1 MATLYAYFSTLTLY
15 IMNTFTVIFL
25 FALIVS
31 YAIQFWLSMRQS
43 DYVIKHRDEV
53 PDAFKDK
60 VSLEAHQKAADYTI
74 DKGKLGKIDSLI
86 GLVFLLLITLGGGI
100 EYAFNLWSGFE
111 LSPMLTGLGS
121 VATIILFMTL
131 VEIPTHVYQTFV
143 IEEKYGF
150 NKSTPQQFIKD
161 QLLQLGLMLAIGLPI
176 LALILWVMDSIGSLW
191 WLWAWAILI
200 SFSLLMSWLFPTVIA
215 PLFNKFTP
223 MEDGSLKQRI
233 QGLLARCG
241 FNSQGIFIMDGSKRS
256 GHGNAYFT
264 GLGNNKRIVFFDTLV
279 NSLEEEELEAVL
291 AHELGHFKC
300 KHVIKMLVASS
311 IMSLISLAILG
322 WLIDKPW
329 FFSGLGVSEASNAA
343 ALLLFTLVSPVFTPF
358 MQPISAYFQRKF
370 EFEADDFAAANARAD
385 KMISG
390 LVKLYEENASTLTP
404 DPLYSAFHYSHPPA
418 AIRIAHLETKLAA
431 NG

>member
-1 MATLYAYFSTLTLY
+1 
-15 IMNTFTVIFL
+15 MNTFTVIFL

-31 YAIQFWLSMRQS
+31 YSIQFWLSMRQS
-43 DYVIKHRDEV
+43 DYVMKHRDAV

-74 DKGKLGKIDSLI
+74 DKGKLGRIDSLI

-111 LSPMLTGLGS
+111 LSPILTGLGA

-131 VEIPTHVYQTFV
+131 VEVPTHVYQTFV

-223 MEDGSLKQRI
+223 MEEGSLKQRI

-300 KHVIKMLVASS
+300 KHVIKMLIASS

-418 AIRIAHLETKLAA
+418 AIRIANLETKLAA

>member
-1 MATLYAYFSTLTLY
+1 MNSFTL
-15 IMNTFTVIFL
+15 IFL
-25 FALIVS
+25 LALALC
-31 YAIQFWLSMRQS
+31 YATQFWLSKRQF
-43 DYVIKHRDEV
+43 DYVKKHRSSV
-53 PDAFKDK
+53 PDAFKDR

-74 DKGKLGKIDSLI
+74 EKGRLGIIDSII
-86 GLVFLLLITLGGGI
+86 GIIVLLCLTIGGVINAAFVFWTAQVASPLWAGI
-100 EYAFNLWSGFE
+100 AA
-111 LSPMLTGLGS
+111 LGS
-121 VATIILFMTL
+121 VFLIMSVI
-131 VEIPTHVYQTFV
+131 EIPISLYQTFV

-150 NKSTPQQFIKD
+150 NKSTLKQFIKD
-161 QLLQLGLMLAIGLPI
+161 HLIQLALSVAIGVPI
-176 LALILWVMDSIGSLW
+176 LALILWVMESVGALW
-191 WLWAWAILI
+191 WFWAWLIIL

-223 MEDGSLKQRI
+223 MQEGSLKDRI

-279 NSLEEEELEAVL
+279 ESLDEEELEAVL
-291 AHELGHFKC
+291 AHELGHFKR
-300 KHVIKMLVASS
+300 KHVIKMLCASS
-311 IMSLISLAILG
+311 VMSLIGLAVLG
-322 WLIDKPW
+322 WLINQPW
-329 FFSGLGVSEASNAA
+329 FYAGLGVEQPSNAA
-343 ALLLFTLVSPVFTPF
+343 ALLLFLLVSPAFTFF

-370 EFEADDFAAANARAD
+370 EFEADDFAASNAKAA

-418 AIRIAHLETKLAA
+418 AIRIAHLETKMHTA
-431 NG
+431 